1 MNRNVNA
8 ATNNMLKASGQMAGA
23 QNAAMMGQAGNATR
37 LANAAA
43 NNLATANGQLKAA
56 AQQAAN
62 LGLKASAKNLI
73 NAANSVRKAEI
84 IKALKSTANAIK
96 AMAPLNN
103 ATVA

>member
-1 MNRNVNA
+1 MNRNVTA
-8 ATNNMLKASGQMAGA
+8 ATNNMLKASNQMAGA
-23 QNAAMMGQAGNATR
+23 QNAALVGQVGNANR

-43 NNLATANGQLKAA
+43 ANLTKANAQLNAA

-62 LGLKASAKNLI
+62 LGLKTSAKNLA

-84 IKALKSTANAIK
+84 VKALKSTANAIK

-103 ATVA
+103 ATAA

>member
-62 LGLKASAKNLI
+62 LGLKTSAKELN
-73 NAANSVRKAEI
+73 NAANSVRQAKI
-84 IKALKSTANAIK
+84 IEALKKTAKAVK
-96 AMAPLNN
+96 AMGPVNN
-103 ATVA
+103 SASA